1 MKGYKYKYNN
11 ILMNNNNILMD
22 NTNNNKIKYNK
33 KKDMK
38 CIQTFLKDD
47 IYDNISNIKKKY
59 KVTDKDFYI
68 IKMNEYDLLTTHQFK
83 VNQLKQICS
92 HYQINKTGNKDELI
106 NKIYNFLKYSLFT
119 INIQKIMRGY
129 LLRKYILLAGPA
141 FKKRLLCIND
151 TDFATL
157 EPLKEI
163 PFNQFYSFIDSE
175 DNIYGCDI
183 ISLYGLIYKNTKYVI
198 RQQKI
203 PLNPYNRKPIDKSLI
218 DNFSQ
223 YLRLADVIKIDHIVE
238 EEVEI
243 IDPKKQ
249 IELKII
255 DIFQYINELG
265 NYADSKWFSE
275 LPRHMMVLFI
285 REIYDIWN
293 YRAQLTIEVMKE
305 IVPPHGN
312 PFMGMN
318 LHLAQNQ
325 TDDIITKYAISLIE
339 LLIKSGH
346 TSDRRSLG
354 AYYVLAALTLVSE
367 DARTALPWLFQAVAH

>member
-1 MKGYKYKYNN
+1 MKGYKYKYKY
-11 ILMNNNNILMD
+11 ILMNHTKYSKKNN
-22 NTNNNKIKYNK
+22 
-33 KKDMK
+33 MK
-38 CIQTFLKDD
+38 SIHTFLKDD
-47 IYDNISNIKKKY
+47 VYDNISNIKKKY
-59 KVTDKDFYI
+59 KVTDKDFHI

-92 HYQINKTGNKDELI
+92 HYQINKTGNKNELI

-119 INIQKIMRGY
+119 IKIQKIMRGY
-129 LLRKYILLAGPA
+129 LLRKYILLAGPG
-141 FKKRLLCIND
+141 FKKKKLCIND

-163 PFNQFYSFIDSE
+163 PFNQFYSFVDSE
-175 DNIYGCDI
+175 ENIYGCDI
-183 ISLYGLIYKNTKYVI
+183 ISLYGLIYKNTKQVI
-198 RQQKI
+198 QQQKI
-203 PLNPYNRKPIDKSLI
+203 SLNPYNRKPIDKSVI
-218 DNFSQ
+218 DNFSH
-223 YLRLADVIKIDHIVE
+223 YLRLAVVNRIDHIFVE
-238 EEVEI
+238 EEEI

-285 REIYDIWN
+285 REIYDIWH
-293 YRAQLTIEVMKE
+293 YRAQLTAEVMKE

-325 TDDIITKYAISLIE
+325 TDDIITKYAIKLIE

-346 TSDRRSLG
+346 TSDRRALG

-367 DARTALPWLFQAVAH
+367 DARSSLPWLFQAVAH

>member
-1 MKGYKYKYNN
+1 
-11 ILMNNNNILMD
+11 MN

-47 IYDNISNIKKKY
+47 VYDNISNIKKKY

-129 LLRKYILLAGPA
+129 LLRKYILLAGPG
-141 FKKRLLCIND
+141 FKKKNLCIND

-223 YLRLADVIKIDHIVE
+223 YLRLADVIKIDHIFE

-312 PFMGMN
+312 PFREMN
-318 LHLAQNQ
+318 LHLAQTQ

-354 AYYVLAALTLVSE
+354 AYYVLAALTLVSD
-367 DARTALPWLFQAVAH
+367 DARSALPWLFQAVAH

>member
-11 ILMNNNNILMD
+11 ILMN

-47 IYDNISNIKKKY
+47 VYDNISNIKKKY

-223 YLRLADVIKIDHIVE
+223 YLRLADVIKIDHIFE

-325 TDDIITKYAISLIE
+325 TDDIITKYAISLID

>member
-1 MKGYKYKYNN
+1 
-11 ILMNNNNILMD
+11 MN

-47 IYDNISNIKKKY
+47 VYDNISNIKKKY

-223 YLRLADVIKIDHIVE
+223 YLRLADVIKIDHIFE

-325 TDDIITKYAISLIE
+325 TDDIITKYAISLID

-354 AYYVLAALTLVSE
+354 AYYVLAALTLVSD
-367 DARTALPWLFQAVAH
+367 DARSALPWLFQAVAH

>member
-11 ILMNNNNILMD
+11 ILMN

-47 IYDNISNIKKKY
+47 VYDNISNIKKKY

-223 YLRLADVIKIDHIVE
+223 YLRLADVIKIDHIFE

-354 AYYVLAALTLVSE
+354 AYYVLAALTLVSD
-367 DARTALPWLFQAVAH
+367 DARSALPWLFQAVAH

>member
-129 LLRKYILLAGPA
+129 LLRKYIRLAGPA

-198 RQQKI
+198 QQHKI
-203 PLNPYNRKPIDKSLI
+203 PSS
-218 DNFSQ
+218 SQ
-223 YLRLADVIKIDHIVE
+223 HN
-238 EEVEI
+238 EVVV
-243 IDPKKQ
+243 Q
-249 IELKII
+249 
-255 DIFQYINELG
+255 
-265 NYADSKWFSE
+265 
-275 LPRHMMVLFI
+275 
-285 REIYDIWN
+285 
-293 YRAQLTIEVMKE
+293 
-305 IVPPHGN
+305 
-312 PFMGMN
+312 
-318 LHLAQNQ
+318 
-325 TDDIITKYAISLIE
+325 
-339 LLIKSGH
+339 
-346 TSDRRSLG
+346 
-354 AYYVLAALTLVSE
+354 
-367 DARTALPWLFQAVAH
+367 

>member
-1 MKGYKYKYNN
+1 
-11 ILMNNNNILMD
+11 MN
-22 NTNNNKIKYNK
+22 NTNNNKTNNNKTKYNK

-38 CIQTFLKDD
+38 SIHTFLKDD
-47 IYDNISNIKKKY
+47 VYDNISNIKKKY
-59 KVTDKDFYI
+59 KVTDKDFHI

-129 LLRKYILLAGPA
+129 LLRKYILLAGPG

-175 DNIYGCDI
+175 ENIYGCDI
-183 ISLYGLIYKNTKYVI
+183 ISLYGLIYKNRKYVI
-198 RQQKI
+198 QQQKI

-223 YLRLADVIKIDHIVE
+223 YLRLADVIKIDHIFE

-243 IDPKKQ
+243 IDPKKK

-285 REIYDIWN
+285 REIYDIWH
-293 YRAQLTIEVMKE
+293 YRAQLTTEVMKE

-325 TDDIITKYAISLIE
+325 TDDIITKYAIKLIE

-367 DARTALPWLFQAVAH
+367 DARTSLPWLFQAVAH